1 MLDDSESDD
10 EPELEVI
17 EDEVVVVLGGTAEY
31 GVIEIGSEMV
41 MGACLMEP
49 QVNWVILPL

>member
-10 EPELEVI
+10 EPELEVV